1 MAFTPNYDVI
11 DVEWK
16 DYEDPESDI
25 ESYTLSLWVAT
36 SCESIDQMQPVGEA
50 VKIGNTLN
58 EFQFRE
64 LDMSQYEPYIVKID
78 IVNKAGL
85 VSHHE
90 SSPVL
95 FDDSIPVAGLVV
107 EGANYTD
114 DIVWWGEPS
123 YIEGI

>member
-11 DVEWK
+11 DVKWK
-16 DYEDPESDI
+16 DYEDPESNI

-36 SCESIDQMQPVGEA
+36 SCESIEQMQPVGEA

-85 VSHHE
+85 LSHHE

-95 FDDSIPVAGLVV
+95 FDDSIPEAGLVV
-107 EGANYTD
+107 EGANFTD